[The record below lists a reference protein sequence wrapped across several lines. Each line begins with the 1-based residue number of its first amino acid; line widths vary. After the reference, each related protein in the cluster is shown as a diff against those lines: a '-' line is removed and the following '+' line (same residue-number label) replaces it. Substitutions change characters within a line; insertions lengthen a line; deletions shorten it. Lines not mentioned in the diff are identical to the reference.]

1 MGTSMATWACAIA
14 AFAPVVTGLS
24 APTPPNAGRRAVLL
38 GTAASLAPA
47 WFTAVKPAVAN
58 DDNKGN
64 KNAGFTTDRVIVRAL
79 REQMLEPRDIR
90 SCDELEDVY
99 KIDVKAADKLRE
111 LNDELSKLSA
121 ATKETIYERKYQEP
135 LGESY
140 ELGRLVE
147 RRIRE
152 RAQQINVK
160 YVNECGERFEKD

>member
-1 MGTSMATWACAIA
+1 MATWSFVAIVLA
-14 AFAPVVTGLS
+14 AVAPGVTGLS
-24 APTPPNAGRRAVLL
+24 APTPPGAGFGRRAVLL
-38 GTAASLAPA
+38 GTAASLAP
-47 WFTAVKPAVAN
+47 FVKPAFAN
-58 DDNKGN
+58 DDKGN
-64 KNAGFTTDRVIVRAL
+64 KNSLTTDRVIVRAL

-90 SCDELEDVY
+90 SCDELESVY
-99 KIDVKAADKLRE
+99 KIDIKAADKLRE

-160 YVNECGERFEKD
+160 YVNECNERFDRD